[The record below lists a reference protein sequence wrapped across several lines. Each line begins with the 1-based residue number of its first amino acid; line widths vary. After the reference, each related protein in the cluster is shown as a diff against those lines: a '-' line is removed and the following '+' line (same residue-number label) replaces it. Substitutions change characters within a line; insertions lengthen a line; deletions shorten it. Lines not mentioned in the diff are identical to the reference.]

1 MDGFPD
7 IFAEDKMAFADAK
20 KMQNLY
26 PAAAKEIQRYVEEE
40 CDKME
45 YEGSMM
51 FDEYPDS
58 IMLSRLTEKI
68 WGRME
73 DNAAQEGEQ
82 PLIVMQIANQSWL
95 EDLIQVVLV
104 DEMHRRRCRHRRC
117 RNRRFW

>member
-1 MDGFPD
+1 MNGFLD
-7 IFAEDKMAFADAK
+7 MFAEDKMVFEDAR

-26 PAAAKEIQRYVEEE
+26 PATAREIQRYVEEE

-58 IMLSRLTEKI
+58 IMLSRISEKI
-68 WGRME
+68 RNQME
-73 DNAAQEGEQ
+73 EDAAKKGDQV
-82 PLIVMQIANQSWL
+82 LIVMQIENQSWL
-95 EDLIQVVLV
+95 GDLIQVVLV